1 MKINNL
7 IQLEPSEISERFS
20 KSSGPGGQHINK
32 VDTKV
37 ELRFFAMKSPSLSKS
52 VKDRLKVIAGNKWT
66 LNGVI
71 VITAEKH
78 RSQSKNRELAKSKL
92 VDLILKALEK
102 PVYRLQ
108 TRPSK
113 LVRIRR
119 SNEKQ
124 KRSKIKA
131 CLLYTSPSPR
141 DVEES
146 RMPSSA

>member
-1 MKINNL
+1 MKINNM
-7 IQLEPSEISERFS
+7 IQLEPNEIRERFS

-37 ELRFFAMKSPSLSKS
+37 ELRFFAMKSPNLSNS
-52 VKDRLKVIAGNKWT
+52 VKNRLKVIAGNKWT
-66 LNGVI
+66 IDGEI
-71 VITAEKH
+71 VITAEKY

-92 VDLILKALEK
+92 VYLILEALKK
-102 PVYRLQ
+102 PVYRLE

-113 LVRIRR
+113 AVRVRR

-131 CLLYTSPSPR
+131 MRARVR
-141 DVEES
+141 DDQN
-146 RMPSSA
+146 

>member
-7 IQLEPSEISERFS
+7 IELDPNEITEKFS

-37 ELRFFAMKSPSLSKS
+37 ELRFFAKNSPNLSDT
-52 VKDRLKVIAGNKWT
+52 VKNRLKKIAGKRWNQ
-66 LNGVI
+66 NGELII
-71 VITAEKH
+71 VAEKH
-78 RSQSKNRELAKSKL
+78 RSQARNRELAKAKL
-92 VDLILKALEK
+92 FKLISEALKKPEHRLE
-102 PVYRLQ
+102 

-113 LVRIRR
+113 AVRIKR

-131 CLLYTSPSPR
+131 MRGRVR
-141 DVEES
+141 DEQ
-146 RMPSSA
+146 R